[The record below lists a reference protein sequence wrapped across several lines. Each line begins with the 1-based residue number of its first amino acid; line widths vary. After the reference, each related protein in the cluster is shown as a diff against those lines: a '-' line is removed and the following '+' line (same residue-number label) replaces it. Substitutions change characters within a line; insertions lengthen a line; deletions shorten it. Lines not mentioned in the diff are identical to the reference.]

1 MVLGSSRAGVRV
13 GASRPSTSCPLQ
25 PHARQQQRRGARL
38 LARYQPGPFDKWFSS
53 LVSKPQQSAGTDDE
67 PMMGNAMH
75 EQQQQQQQQVQQEV
89 QAPAVQAAPAAVH
102 AKAPPPKMRDYL
114 EARQVRMRRI

>member
-1 MVLGSSRAGVRV
+1 MSAANMVLGSSRAGVRV
-13 GASRPSTSCPLQ
+13 GASRPSTTCPLQ

-53 LVSKPQQSAGTDDE
+53 LVSKPQQSAGTDEE
-67 PMMGNAMH
+67 PMMGNATH
-75 EQQQQQQQQVQQEV
+75 EQQQVQQEV
-89 QAPAVQAAPAAVH
+89 QAPAVQVAPAAVH

>member
-1 MVLGSSRAGVRV
+1 MSAANMVLGSSRAGLRV
-13 GASRPSTSCPLQ
+13 GASRPSTTCPLQ

-53 LVSKPQQSAGTDDE
+53 LVSKPQQSAGTDEE
-67 PMMGNAMH
+67 PMMGNATH
-75 EQQQQQQQQVQQEV
+75 EQQQVQQEV
-89 QAPAVQAAPAAVH
+89 QAPAVQVAPAAVH

>member
-1 MVLGSSRAGVRV
+1 MSAANMVLGSSRAGLRV
-13 GASRPSTSCPLQ
+13 GASRPSTTCPLQ

-53 LVSKPQQSAGTDDE
+53 LVSKPQQSAGTDEE
-67 PMMGNAMH
+67 PVMGNATH
-75 EQQQQQQQQVQQEV
+75 EKQQVQQEV
-89 QAPAVQAAPAAVH
+89 QAPAVQVAPAAVH